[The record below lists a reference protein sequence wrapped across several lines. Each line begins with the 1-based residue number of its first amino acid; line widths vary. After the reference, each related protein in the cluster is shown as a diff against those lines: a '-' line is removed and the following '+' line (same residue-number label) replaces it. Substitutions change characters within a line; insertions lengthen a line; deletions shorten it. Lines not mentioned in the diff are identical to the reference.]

1 MKPEFKYINRII
13 ALLLFGLLATGC
25 ATGDHQ
31 DTSTLAL
38 PPGGSVEPA
47 LPLDYAVNRTAE
59 GSLWS
64 NSRASL
70 FEDTK
75 ANYVGDTVI
84 IDIVEN
90 SNSKMGVN
98 TDSSRKSG
106 MDIGVPTISMFGID
120 SNMGAADGATSL
132 LKTDFTSSFKGAGES
147 DRSGQVTAS
156 IAARVT
162 EVLPNGNLS
171 LFGRRA
177 MKVDNEVQYIVV
189 SGIIRPKDISATN
202 RVESTYLADS
212 RIEYY
217 GKGNLADKQIP
228 GWGTRL
234 IENVWPW

>member
-1 MKPEFKYINRII
+1 MPDFKFIKQMIV
-13 ALLLFGLLATGC
+13 LLFLGCLAAGC
-25 ATGDHQ
+25 ATGGGNQ
-31 DTSTLAL
+31 DSAGLVL

-47 LPLDYAVNRTAE
+47 LPSDYPVGGAAE

-64 NSRASL
+64 NTRGSL
-70 FEDTK
+70 FEDST

-90 SNSKMGVN
+90 SASKMDVN
-98 TDSSRKSG
+98 TSSARKSG
-106 MDIGVPTISMFGID
+106 MDVGVPTISMLGID
-120 SNMGAADGATSL
+120 SNLGAAAGATSL
-132 LKTDFTSSFKGAGES
+132 LKTDFTSTFSGAGAS
-147 DRSGQVTAS
+147 DRTGQVTAS

-202 RVESTYLADS
+202 RVQSTYLADS

-217 GKGNLADKQIP
+217 GKGNLADKNIP

-234 IENVWPW
+234 IENIWPW